1 MANNVT
7 NLQKEPMQI
16 NPDGIIAFQTGCF
29 GIISPYGIELE

>member
-1 MANNVT
+1 
-7 NLQKEPMQI
+7 MQI